1 MSEALSRAE
10 YLRLEAH
17 KLALESLHLLS
28 LPLAPP
34 DPVIVVDA
42 KRAQL
47 DDIYQRNWDEFS
59 EQADIAYLKA
69 MGALQVA
76 RAVSP

>member
-17 KLALESLHLLS
+17 QLALESLYLLS

-59 EQADIAYLKA
+59 EQADVAYLKA